1 MDLHLSGFAES
12 EKMSTP
18 PPLPPASDWDV
29 PSIRIGTLALAAC
42 NGALWVYIFLFV
54 YAHANPKGDG
64 FDMLPVMPFTII
76 FFALTLPSAARAIGG
91 RGLGVALGL
100 VLGATALNAIIF
112 LALLSSY
119 AAASR

>member
-1 MDLHLSGFAES
+1 MDLHLSGFVES

-18 PPLPPASDWDV
+18 PPLPPGSDRDV
-29 PSIRIGTLALAAC
+29 LSIRIATLALAAC
-42 NGALWVYIFLFV
+42 NGAIWVYIFPFV
-54 YAHANPKGDG
+54 YAHANRKGDG

-100 VLGATALNAIIF
+100 GLGATALNAIIF